1 MTTIILYSV
10 ISILII
16 GICHFLYFSLQ
27 EINEEEPRIVD
38 LKKENEKRNAILNH
52 LKNDE
57 REENELEEYLKTK
70 LND

>member
-1 MTTIILYSV
+1 MTTIILYSI

-16 GICHFLYFSLQ
+16 GICHFLYFSLK
-27 EINEEEPRIVD
+27 EINEESPRIVD
-38 LKKENEKRNAILNH
+38 LRKENEKRNVILSH

>member
-16 GICHFLYFSLQ
+16 GIFHFLYFSLQ
-27 EINEEEPRIVD
+27 EINDEEPRIVD

-70 LND
+70 LNH